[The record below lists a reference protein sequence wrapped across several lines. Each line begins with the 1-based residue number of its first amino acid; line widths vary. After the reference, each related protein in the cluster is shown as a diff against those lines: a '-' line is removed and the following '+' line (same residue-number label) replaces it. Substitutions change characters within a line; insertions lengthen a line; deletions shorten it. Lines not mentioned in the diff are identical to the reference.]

1 MPARTDSLRLV
12 PLRLW
17 ARDGWTFPWVSRVR
31 LTQPPAPPAPSTAP
45 PLGEVRAD
53 LGTDV
58 ADSPTRG
65 IEPSSQASLMS
76 LVAPWTENTPYPT
89 MGVMTSPGRLSP
101 MTSSNASDA
110 SYGVPPPAA
119 SGPPPYG
126 APPMPYGTPRTPRA
140 APRRSGVE
148 VAHLILVILALVVDL
163 AASLLDVVT
172 SFTEGASG
180 PVPHILSSLLF
191 NAPLWLILGALLQS
205 LRRRPS
211 AFTTAACVAVLIN
224 LTASASVFRPLLEV
238 GLILVLLIILILGVA
253 ATLSIASNRRLDG
266 RPAGVTL
273 AAGAA
278 LGTLAR
284 FLMSLVYLAVAMTTP
299 YAGTNFFIGPE
310 IGPWMAL
317 WPKGVDLPPNA
328 AWALAIASALAA
340 VVALSVL
347 PRSRG
352 TRAWACLSL
361 GALVSTALLVTLGAV
376 PLSPDFPDYLP
387 FWNFELRTGVAAILV
402 GGPLLAAV
410 SLAFLPSC
418 RRWFLRDPLGPAPTR
433 TEQDR
438 STQFGGSGGPTPAG
452 TGQGPDHDVAQPGPG
467 AFPS

>member
-1 MPARTDSLRLV
+1 
-12 PLRLW
+12 
-17 ARDGWTFPWVSRVR
+17 
-31 LTQPPAPPAPSTAP
+31 
-45 PLGEVRAD
+45 
-53 LGTDV
+53 
-58 ADSPTRG
+58 
-65 IEPSSQASLMS
+65 MS

-89 MGVMTSPGRLSP
+89 MGVMTSPGRPSP
-101 MTSSNASDA
+101 TTSSNA

-119 SGPPPYG
+119 SGPPPPYG
-126 APPMPYGTPRTPRA
+126 APPTPYGAPRTPRA
-140 APRRSGVE
+140 APRRSGAE
-148 VAHLILVILALVVDL
+148 VAHLILVILALVIDL

-205 LRRRPS
+205 LRRRPP
-211 AFTTAACVAVLIN
+211 AFATAACVAALIN

-253 ATLSIASNRRLDG
+253 AALSIASNHRLDG

-273 AAGAA
+273 AAGTA
-278 LGTLAR
+278 LGILAR

-299 YAGTNFFIGPE
+299 YAGPSFFIGPE

-328 AWALAIASALAA
+328 AWALAIVSALAA
-340 VVALSVL
+340 AVALSVL

-352 TRAWACLSL
+352 TRAWARLSL

-376 PLSPDFPDYLP
+376 PLSPVFYRAV
-387 FWNFELRTGVAAILV
+387 WNLEPRTGVAAILV

-418 RRWFLRDPLGPAPTR
+418 RRWFLRDPLGPAPAR
-433 TEQDR
+433 TAQDR
-438 STQFGGSGGPTPAG
+438 STQFGGSDGPTPAG
-452 TGQGPDHDVAQPGPG
+452 SRQGP
-467 AFPS
+467 

>member
-1 MPARTDSLRLV
+1 MGSRWLDIPLGLKSATHAAAGAARAEHSITPGRGQGR
-12 PLRLW
+12 P
-17 ARDGWTFPWVSRVR
+17 RDGRRGQSYARHRAFFAGVLDESRR
-31 LTQPPAPPAPSTAP
+31 TLDGEHAIPHHGGHDLPGP
-45 PLGEVRAD
+45 PLSD
-53 LGTDV
+53 DV
-58 ADSPTRG
+58 
-65 IEPSSQASLMS
+65 IE
-76 LVAPWTENTPYPT
+76 
-89 MGVMTSPGRLSP
+89 RLRR
-101 MTSSNASDA
+101 
-110 SYGVPPPAA
+110 VLRRPAA
-119 SGPPPYG
+119 GGPPPPYG
-126 APPMPYGTPRTPRA
+126 APPTPYGAPRTPRA
-140 APRRSGVE
+140 APRRSGAE

-278 LGTLAR
+278 LGILAR

-340 VVALSVL
+340 AVALSVL

>member
-1 MPARTDSLRLV
+1 MT
-12 PLRLW
+12 
-17 ARDGWTFPWVSRVR
+17 
-31 LTQPPAPPAPSTAP
+31 
-45 PLGEVRAD
+45 
-53 LGTDV
+53 
-58 ADSPTRG
+58 
-65 IEPSSQASLMS
+65 

-89 MGVMTSPGRLSP
+89 MGVMTSPGRPSP
-101 MTSSNASDA
+101 TTSSNASDA

-119 SGPPPYG
+119 SGPPPPYGVPPTPYG
-126 APPMPYGTPRTPRA
+126 APRTPRA
-140 APRRSGVE
+140 APRRSGAE
-148 VAHLILVILALVVDL
+148 VAHLILVILALVIDL

-211 AFTTAACVAVLIN
+211 AFATAACVAALIN

-253 ATLSIASNRRLDG
+253 AALSIASNHRLDG

-273 AAGAA
+273 AAGTA
-278 LGTLAR
+278 LGILAR

-299 YAGTNFFIGPE
+299 YAGPYAGPSFFIGPE

-328 AWALAIASALAA
+328 AWALAIVSALAA
-340 VVALSVL
+340 AVALSVL

-352 TRAWACLSL
+352 TRAWARLSL

-376 PLSPDFPDYLP
+376 PLSPVFYRAV
-387 FWNFELRTGVAAILV
+387 WNLEPRTGVAAILV

-452 TGQGPDHDVAQPGPG
+452 AGQGPDHDVAQPGPG

>member
-1 MPARTDSLRLV
+1 
-12 PLRLW
+12 
-17 ARDGWTFPWVSRVR
+17 
-31 LTQPPAPPAPSTAP
+31 
-45 PLGEVRAD
+45 
-53 LGTDV
+53 
-58 ADSPTRG
+58 
-65 IEPSSQASLMS
+65 
-76 LVAPWTENTPYPT
+76 
-89 MGVMTSPGRLSP
+89 
-101 MTSSNASDA
+101 
-110 SYGVPPPAA
+110 
-119 SGPPPYG
+119 
-126 APPMPYGTPRTPRA
+126 
-140 APRRSGVE
+140 
-148 VAHLILVILALVVDL
+148 
-163 AASLLDVVT
+163 
-172 SFTEGASG
+172 
-180 PVPHILSSLLF
+180 
-191 NAPLWLILGALLQS
+191 
-205 LRRRPS
+205 
-211 AFTTAACVAVLIN
+211 
-224 LTASASVFRPLLEV
+224 
-238 GLILVLLIILILGVA
+238 
-253 ATLSIASNRRLDG
+253 
-266 RPAGVTL
+266 
-273 AAGAA
+273 
-278 LGTLAR
+278 
-284 FLMSLVYLAVAMTTP
+284 MSLVYLAVAMTTP

-340 VVALSVL
+340 AVALSVL

>member
-1 MPARTDSLRLV
+1 
-12 PLRLW
+12 
-17 ARDGWTFPWVSRVR
+17 
-31 LTQPPAPPAPSTAP
+31 
-45 PLGEVRAD
+45 
-53 LGTDV
+53 
-58 ADSPTRG
+58 
-65 IEPSSQASLMS
+65 MS

-89 MGVMTSPGRLSP
+89 MGVMTSPGRPSP
-101 MTSSNASDA
+101 TTSSNASDA

-119 SGPPPYG
+119 SGPPPPYGVPPTPYG
-126 APPMPYGTPRTPRA
+126 APRTPRA
-140 APRRSGVE
+140 APRRSGAE
-148 VAHLILVILALVVDL
+148 VAHLILVILALVIDL

-211 AFTTAACVAVLIN
+211 AFATAACVAALIN

-253 ATLSIASNRRLDG
+253 AALSIASNHRLDG

-273 AAGAA
+273 AAGTA
-278 LGTLAR
+278 LGILAR

-299 YAGTNFFIGPE
+299 YAGPYAGPSFFIGPE

-328 AWALAIASALAA
+328 AWALAIVSALAA
-340 VVALSVL
+340 AVALSVL

-352 TRAWACLSL
+352 TRAWARLSL

-376 PLSPDFPDYLP
+376 PLSPVFYRAV
-387 FWNFELRTGVAAILV
+387 WNLEPRTGVAAILV

-418 RRWFLRDPLGPAPTR
+418 RRWFLRDPLGPAPAR
-433 TEQDR
+433 TAQDR

-452 TGQGPDHDVAQPGPG
+452 TGQGP
-467 AFPS
+467 

>member
-1 MPARTDSLRLV
+1 
-12 PLRLW
+12 
-17 ARDGWTFPWVSRVR
+17 
-31 LTQPPAPPAPSTAP
+31 
-45 PLGEVRAD
+45 
-53 LGTDV
+53 
-58 ADSPTRG
+58 
-65 IEPSSQASLMS
+65 MS

-89 MGVMTSPGRLSP
+89 MGVMTSPGRPSP
-101 MTSSNASDA
+101 TTSSNASDA

-119 SGPPPYG
+119 PGPPPPYG
-126 APPMPYGTPRTPRA
+126 APPTPYGAPRTPRA
-140 APRRSGVE
+140 APRRSGAE
-148 VAHLILVILALVVDL
+148 VAHLILVILALVIDL

-211 AFTTAACVAVLIN
+211 AFTTAACVAALIN

-253 ATLSIASNRRLDG
+253 AALSIASNHRLDG

-273 AAGAA
+273 AAGTA
-278 LGTLAR
+278 LGILAR

-299 YAGTNFFIGPE
+299 YAGPYAGPSFFIGPE

-352 TRAWACLSL
+352 TRAWARLSL

-376 PLSPDFPDYLP
+376 PLSPVFYRAV
-387 FWNFELRTGVAAILV
+387 WNLEPRTGVAAILV

-418 RRWFLRDPLGPAPTR
+418 RRWFLRDPLGPAPAR
-433 TEQDR
+433 TAQDR
-438 STQFGGSGGPTPAG
+438 STQFGGSDGPTPAG
-452 TGQGPDHDVAQPGPG
+452 SRQGP
-467 AFPS
+467 

>member
-1 MPARTDSLRLV
+1 
-12 PLRLW
+12 
-17 ARDGWTFPWVSRVR
+17 
-31 LTQPPAPPAPSTAP
+31 
-45 PLGEVRAD
+45 
-53 LGTDV
+53 
-58 ADSPTRG
+58 
-65 IEPSSQASLMS
+65 MS

-89 MGVMTSPGRLSP
+89 MGVMTSPGRPSP
-101 MTSSNASDA
+101 TTSSNA

-119 SGPPPYG
+119 SGPPPPYG
-126 APPMPYGTPRTPRA
+126 APPTPYGAPRTPRA
-140 APRRSGVE
+140 APRRSGAE
-148 VAHLILVILALVVDL
+148 VAHLILVILALVIDL

-211 AFTTAACVAVLIN
+211 AFATAACVAALIN

-253 ATLSIASNRRLDG
+253 ALSIASNHRLDG

-273 AAGAA
+273 AAGTA
-278 LGTLAR
+278 LGILAR

-299 YAGTNFFIGPE
+299 YAGPYAGPSFFIGPE

-328 AWALAIASALAA
+328 AWALAIVSALAA
-340 VVALSVL
+340 AVALSVL

-352 TRAWACLSL
+352 TRAWARLSL

-376 PLSPDFPDYLP
+376 PLSPVFYRAV
-387 FWNFELRTGVAAILV
+387 WNLEPRTGVAAILV

-418 RRWFLRDPLGPAPTR
+418 RRWFLRDPLGPAPAR
-433 TEQDR
+433 TAQDR
-438 STQFGGSGGPTPAG
+438 STQFGGSDGPTPAG
-452 TGQGPDHDVAQPGPG
+452 SRQGP
-467 AFPS
+467 

>member
-1 MPARTDSLRLV
+1 
-12 PLRLW
+12 
-17 ARDGWTFPWVSRVR
+17 
-31 LTQPPAPPAPSTAP
+31 
-45 PLGEVRAD
+45 
-53 LGTDV
+53 
-58 ADSPTRG
+58 
-65 IEPSSQASLMS
+65 MS

-89 MGVMTSPGRLSP
+89 MGVMTSPGRPSP
-101 MTSSNASDA
+101 TTSSNA

-119 SGPPPYG
+119 SGPPPPYGVPPTPYG
-126 APPMPYGTPRTPRA
+126 APRTPRA
-140 APRRSGVE
+140 APRRSGAE
-148 VAHLILVILALVVDL
+148 VAHLILVILALVIDL

-211 AFTTAACVAVLIN
+211 AFATAACVAALIN

-253 ATLSIASNRRLDG
+253 AALSIASNHRLDG

-273 AAGAA
+273 AAGTA
-278 LGTLAR
+278 LGILAR

-299 YAGTNFFIGPE
+299 YAGPYAGPSFFIGPE

-328 AWALAIASALAA
+328 AWALAIVSALAA
-340 VVALSVL
+340 AVALSVL

-352 TRAWACLSL
+352 TRAWARLSL
-361 GALVSTALLVTLGAV
+361 GTLVSTALLVTLGAV
-376 PLSPDFPDYLP
+376 PLSPVFYRAV
-387 FWNFELRTGVAAILV
+387 WNLEPRTGVAAILV

-418 RRWFLRDPLGPAPTR
+418 RRWFLRDPLGPAPAR
-433 TEQDR
+433 TAQDR
-438 STQFGGSGGPTPAG
+438 STQFGGSDGPTPAG
-452 TGQGPDHDVAQPGPG
+452 SRQGP
-467 AFPS
+467 

>member
-1 MPARTDSLRLV
+1 
-12 PLRLW
+12 
-17 ARDGWTFPWVSRVR
+17 
-31 LTQPPAPPAPSTAP
+31 
-45 PLGEVRAD
+45 
-53 LGTDV
+53 
-58 ADSPTRG
+58 
-65 IEPSSQASLMS
+65 MS

-89 MGVMTSPGRLSP
+89 MGVMTSPGRPSP
-101 MTSSNASDA
+101 TTSSNASDA

-119 SGPPPYG
+119 SGPPPPYGVPPTPYG
-126 APPMPYGTPRTPRA
+126 APRTPRA
-140 APRRSGVE
+140 APRRSGAE
-148 VAHLILVILALVVDL
+148 VAHLILVILALVIDL

-211 AFTTAACVAVLIN
+211 AFATAACVAALIN

-253 ATLSIASNRRLDG
+253 AALSIASNHRLDG

-273 AAGAA
+273 AAGTA
-278 LGTLAR
+278 LGILAR

-299 YAGTNFFIGPE
+299 YAGPYAGPSFFIGPE

-328 AWALAIASALAA
+328 AWALAIVSALAA
-340 VVALSVL
+340 AVALSVL

-352 TRAWACLSL
+352 TRAWARLSL

-376 PLSPDFPDYLP
+376 PLSPVFYRAV
-387 FWNFELRTGVAAILV
+387 WNLEPRTGVAAILV

-418 RRWFLRDPLGPAPTR
+418 RRWFLRDPLGPAPAR
-433 TEQDR
+433 TAQDR
-438 STQFGGSGGPTPAG
+438 STQFGGSDGPTPAG
-452 TGQGPDHDVAQPGPG
+452 SRQGP
-467 AFPS
+467 

>member
-1 MPARTDSLRLV
+1 
-12 PLRLW
+12 
-17 ARDGWTFPWVSRVR
+17 
-31 LTQPPAPPAPSTAP
+31 
-45 PLGEVRAD
+45 
-53 LGTDV
+53 
-58 ADSPTRG
+58 
-65 IEPSSQASLMS
+65 MS

-89 MGVMTSPGRLSP
+89 MGVMTSPGRPSP
-101 MTSSNASDA
+101 TTSSNASDA

-119 SGPPPYG
+119 SGPPPPYG
-126 APPMPYGTPRTPRA
+126 APPTPYGAPRTPRA
-140 APRRSGVE
+140 APRRSGAE
-148 VAHLILVILALVVDL
+148 VAHLILVILALVIDL

-211 AFTTAACVAVLIN
+211 AFATAACVAALIN

-253 ATLSIASNRRLDG
+253 AALSIASNHRLDG

-273 AAGAA
+273 AAGTA
-278 LGTLAR
+278 LGILAR

-299 YAGTNFFIGPE
+299 YAGPYAGPSFFIGPE

-328 AWALAIASALAA
+328 AWALAIVSALAA
-340 VVALSVL
+340 AVALSVL

-352 TRAWACLSL
+352 TRAWARLSL

-376 PLSPDFPDYLP
+376 PLSPVFYRAV
-387 FWNFELRTGVAAILV
+387 WNLEPRTGVAAILV

-418 RRWFLRDPLGPAPTR
+418 RRWFLRDPLGPVPAR
-433 TEQDR
+433 TAQDR
-438 STQFGGSGGPTPAG
+438 STQFGGSDGPTPAG
-452 TGQGPDHDVAQPGPG
+452 SRQGP
-467 AFPS
+467 

>member
-1 MPARTDSLRLV
+1 MR
-12 PLRLW
+12 W
-17 ARDGWTFPWVSRVR
+17 ATSG
-31 LTQPPAPPAPSTAP
+31 PPPP
-45 PLGEVRAD
+45 
-53 LGTDV
+53 
-58 ADSPTRG
+58 
-65 IEPSSQASLMS
+65 
-76 LVAPWTENTPYPT
+76 
-89 MGVMTSPGRLSP
+89 
-101 MTSSNASDA
+101 
-110 SYGVPPPAA
+110 YGVPPT
-119 SGPPPYG
+119 PYG
-126 APPMPYGTPRTPRA
+126 APRTPRA
-140 APRRSGVE
+140 APRRSGAE
-148 VAHLILVILALVVDL
+148 VAHLILVILALVIDL

-211 AFTTAACVAVLIN
+211 AFATAACVAALIN

-253 ATLSIASNRRLDG
+253 AALSIASNHRLDG

-273 AAGAA
+273 AAGTA
-278 LGTLAR
+278 LGILAR

-299 YAGTNFFIGPE
+299 YAGPYAGPSFFIGPE

-328 AWALAIASALAA
+328 AWALAIVSALAA
-340 VVALSVL
+340 AVALSVL

-352 TRAWACLSL
+352 TRAWARLSL

-376 PLSPDFPDYLP
+376 PLSPVFYRAV
-387 FWNFELRTGVAAILV
+387 WNLEPRTGVAAILV

-418 RRWFLRDPLGPAPTR
+418 RRWFLRDPLGPAPAR
-433 TEQDR
+433 TAQDR
-438 STQFGGSGGPTPAG
+438 STQFGGSDGPTPAG
-452 TGQGPDHDVAQPGPG
+452 SRQGP
-467 AFPS
+467 

>member
-1 MPARTDSLRLV
+1 
-12 PLRLW
+12 
-17 ARDGWTFPWVSRVR
+17 
-31 LTQPPAPPAPSTAP
+31 
-45 PLGEVRAD
+45 
-53 LGTDV
+53 
-58 ADSPTRG
+58 
-65 IEPSSQASLMS
+65 MS

-89 MGVMTSPGRLSP
+89 MGVMTSPGRPSP
-101 MTSSNASDA
+101 TTSSNASDA
-110 SYGVPPPAA
+110 SYGVPPLAA

-140 APRRSGVE
+140 APRRSGAE

-211 AFTTAACVAVLIN
+211 AFATAACVAALIN

-253 ATLSIASNRRLDG
+253 AALSIASNHRLDG

-273 AAGAA
+273 AAGTA
-278 LGTLAR
+278 LGILAR

-299 YAGTNFFIGPE
+299 YAGPYAGPSFFIGPE

-328 AWALAIASALAA
+328 AWALAIVSALAA
-340 VVALSVL
+340 AVALSVL

-352 TRAWACLSL
+352 TRAWARLSL

-376 PLSPDFPDYLP
+376 PLSPVFYRAV
-387 FWNFELRTGVAAILV
+387 WNLEPRTGVAAILV

-418 RRWFLRDPLGPAPTR
+418 RRWFLRDPLGPAPAR
-433 TEQDR
+433 TAQDR
-438 STQFGGSGGPTPAG
+438 STQFGGSDGPTPAG
-452 TGQGPDHDVAQPGPG
+452 SRQGP
-467 AFPS
+467 

>member
-1 MPARTDSLRLV
+1 
-12 PLRLW
+12 
-17 ARDGWTFPWVSRVR
+17 
-31 LTQPPAPPAPSTAP
+31 
-45 PLGEVRAD
+45 
-53 LGTDV
+53 
-58 ADSPTRG
+58 
-65 IEPSSQASLMS
+65 MS

-89 MGVMTSPGRLSP
+89 MGVMTSPGRPSP
-101 MTSSNASDA
+101 TTSSNA

-119 SGPPPYG
+119 SGPPPPYG
-126 APPMPYGTPRTPRA
+126 APPTPYGAPRTPRA
-140 APRRSGVE
+140 APRRSGAE
-148 VAHLILVILALVVDL
+148 IAHLILVILALVIDL

-211 AFTTAACVAVLIN
+211 AFATAACVAALIN

-253 ATLSIASNRRLDG
+253 AALSIASNHRLDG

-273 AAGAA
+273 AAGTA
-278 LGTLAR
+278 LGILAR

-299 YAGTNFFIGPE
+299 YAGPSFFIGPE

-328 AWALAIASALAA
+328 AWALAIVSALAA
-340 VVALSVL
+340 AVALSVL

-352 TRAWACLSL
+352 TRAWARLSL

-376 PLSPDFPDYLP
+376 PLSPVFYRAV
-387 FWNFELRTGVAAILV
+387 WNLEPRTGVAAILV

-418 RRWFLRDPLGPAPTR
+418 RRWFLRDPLGPAPAR
-433 TEQDR
+433 TAQDR

-452 TGQGPDHDVAQPGPG
+452 TGQGP
-467 AFPS
+467 

>member
-1 MPARTDSLRLV
+1 
-12 PLRLW
+12 
-17 ARDGWTFPWVSRVR
+17 
-31 LTQPPAPPAPSTAP
+31 
-45 PLGEVRAD
+45 
-53 LGTDV
+53 
-58 ADSPTRG
+58 
-65 IEPSSQASLMS
+65 MS

-89 MGVMTSPGRLSP
+89 MGVMTSPGRPSP
-101 MTSSNASDA
+101 TTSSNA

-119 SGPPPYG
+119 SGPPPPYG
-126 APPMPYGTPRTPRA
+126 APPTPYGAPRTPRA
-140 APRRSGVE
+140 APRRSSAE
-148 VAHLILVILALVVDL
+148 VAHLILVILALVIDL

-211 AFTTAACVAVLIN
+211 AFATAACVAALIN

-253 ATLSIASNRRLDG
+253 AALSIASNHRLDG

-273 AAGAA
+273 AAGTA
-278 LGTLAR
+278 LGILAR

-299 YAGTNFFIGPE
+299 YAGPYAGPSFFIGPE

-328 AWALAIASALAA
+328 AWALAIVSALAA
-340 VVALSVL
+340 AVALSVL

-352 TRAWACLSL
+352 TRAWARLSL

-376 PLSPDFPDYLP
+376 PLSPVFYRAV
-387 FWNFELRTGVAAILV
+387 WNLEPRTGVAAILV

-418 RRWFLRDPLGPAPTR
+418 RRWFLRDPLGPAPAR
-433 TEQDR
+433 TAQDR
-438 STQFGGSGGPTPAG
+438 STQFGGSDGPTPAG
-452 TGQGPDHDVAQPGPG
+452 SRQGP
-467 AFPS
+467 

>member
-1 MPARTDSLRLV
+1 
-12 PLRLW
+12 
-17 ARDGWTFPWVSRVR
+17 
-31 LTQPPAPPAPSTAP
+31 
-45 PLGEVRAD
+45 
-53 LGTDV
+53 
-58 ADSPTRG
+58 
-65 IEPSSQASLMS
+65 MS

-89 MGVMTSPGRLSP
+89 MGVMTSPGRPSP
-101 MTSSNASDA
+101 TTSSNASDA
-110 SYGVPPPAA
+110 SYGVPPP
-119 SGPPPYG
+119 YG
-126 APPMPYGTPRTPRA
+126 APPTPYGAPRTPRA
-140 APRRSGVE
+140 VPRRSGAE
-148 VAHLILVILALVVDL
+148 VAHLILVILALVIDL

-211 AFTTAACVAVLIN
+211 AFATAACVAALIN

-253 ATLSIASNRRLDG
+253 AALSIASNHRLDG

-273 AAGAA
+273 AAGTA
-278 LGTLAR
+278 LGILAR

-299 YAGTNFFIGPE
+299 YAGPYAGTNLFIGPE

-328 AWALAIASALAA
+328 AWALAIVSALAA
-340 VVALSVL
+340 AVALSVL

-352 TRAWACLSL
+352 TRAWARLSL

-376 PLSPDFPDYLP
+376 PLSPVFYRAV
-387 FWNFELRTGVAAILV
+387 WNLEPRTGVAAILV
-402 GGPLLAAV
+402 GGLLLAAV

-418 RRWFLRDPLGPAPTR
+418 RRWFLRDPLGPAPAR
-433 TEQDR
+433 TAQDR
-438 STQFGGSGGPTPAG
+438 STQFGGSDGPTPAG
-452 TGQGPDHDVAQPGPG
+452 AGQGP
-467 AFPS
+467 

>member
-1 MPARTDSLRLV
+1 
-12 PLRLW
+12 
-17 ARDGWTFPWVSRVR
+17 
-31 LTQPPAPPAPSTAP
+31 
-45 PLGEVRAD
+45 
-53 LGTDV
+53 
-58 ADSPTRG
+58 
-65 IEPSSQASLMS
+65 MS

-89 MGVMTSPGRLSP
+89 MGVMTSPGRPSP
-101 MTSSNASDA
+101 TTSSNASDA
-110 SYGVPPPAA
+110 SYGVPPP
-119 SGPPPYG
+119 YG
-126 APPMPYGTPRTPRA
+126 APPTPYGAPRTPRA
-140 APRRSGVE
+140 VPRRSGAE
-148 VAHLILVILALVVDL
+148 VAHLILVILALVIDL

-211 AFTTAACVAVLIN
+211 AFATAACVAALIN

-253 ATLSIASNRRLDG
+253 AALSIASNHRLDG

-273 AAGAA
+273 AAGTA
-278 LGTLAR
+278 LGILAR

-299 YAGTNFFIGPE
+299 YAGPYAGTNLFIGPE

-328 AWALAIASALAA
+328 AWALAIVSALAA
-340 VVALSVL
+340 AVALSVL

-352 TRAWACLSL
+352 TRAWARLSL

-376 PLSPDFPDYLP
+376 PLSPVFYRAV
-387 FWNFELRTGVAAILV
+387 WNLEPRTGVAAILV

-418 RRWFLRDPLGPAPTR
+418 RRWFLRDPLGPAPAR
-433 TEQDR
+433 TAQDR
-438 STQFGGSGGPTPAG
+438 STQFGGSDGPTPAG
-452 TGQGPDHDVAQPGPG
+452 SRQGP
-467 AFPS
+467 

>member
-1 MPARTDSLRLV
+1 
-12 PLRLW
+12 
-17 ARDGWTFPWVSRVR
+17 
-31 LTQPPAPPAPSTAP
+31 
-45 PLGEVRAD
+45 
-53 LGTDV
+53 
-58 ADSPTRG
+58 
-65 IEPSSQASLMS
+65 MS

-89 MGVMTSPGRLSP
+89 MGVMTSPGRPSP
-101 MTSSNASDA
+101 TTSSNASDA

-119 SGPPPYG
+119 PGPPPPYG
-126 APPMPYGTPRTPRA
+126 VPPTPYGAPRTPRA
-140 APRRSGVE
+140 APRRSGAE
-148 VAHLILVILALVVDL
+148 VAHLILVILALVIDL

-211 AFTTAACVAVLIN
+211 AFATAACVAALIN

-253 ATLSIASNRRLDG
+253 AALSIASNHRLDG

-273 AAGAA
+273 AAGTA
-278 LGTLAR
+278 LGILAR

-299 YAGTNFFIGPE
+299 YAGPYAGPSFFIGPE

-328 AWALAIASALAA
+328 AWALAIVSALAA
-340 VVALSVL
+340 AVALSVL

-352 TRAWACLSL
+352 TRAWARLSL

-376 PLSPDFPDYLP
+376 PLSPVFYRAV
-387 FWNFELRTGVAAILV
+387 WNLEPRTGVAAILV

-438 STQFGGSGGPTPAG
+438 STQFGGSDGPTPAG
-452 TGQGPDHDVAQPGPG
+452 SRQGP
-467 AFPS
+467 

>member
-1 MPARTDSLRLV
+1 
-12 PLRLW
+12 
-17 ARDGWTFPWVSRVR
+17 
-31 LTQPPAPPAPSTAP
+31 
-45 PLGEVRAD
+45 
-53 LGTDV
+53 
-58 ADSPTRG
+58 
-65 IEPSSQASLMS
+65 MS

-89 MGVMTSPGRLSP
+89 MGVMTSPGRPSP
-101 MTSSNASDA
+101 TTSSNASDA

-119 SGPPPYG
+119 PGPPPPYG
-126 APPMPYGTPRTPRA
+126 APPTPYGAPRTPRA
-140 APRRSGVE
+140 APRRSGAE
-148 VAHLILVILALVVDL
+148 VAHLILVILALVIDL

-211 AFTTAACVAVLIN
+211 AFATAACVAALIN

-253 ATLSIASNRRLDG
+253 AALSIASNHRLDG

-273 AAGAA
+273 AAGTA
-278 LGTLAR
+278 LGILAR

-299 YAGTNFFIGPE
+299 YAGPYAGPSFFIGPE

-328 AWALAIASALAA
+328 AWALAIVSALAA
-340 VVALSVL
+340 AVALSVL

-352 TRAWACLSL
+352 TRAWARLSL

-376 PLSPDFPDYLP
+376 PLSPVFYRAV
-387 FWNFELRTGVAAILV
+387 WNLEPRTGVAAILV

-418 RRWFLRDPLGPAPTR
+418 RRWFLRDPLGPAPAR
-433 TEQDR
+433 TAQDR
-438 STQFGGSGGPTPAG
+438 STQFGGSDGPTPAG
-452 TGQGPDHDVAQPGPG
+452 SRQGP
-467 AFPS
+467 

>member
-1 MPARTDSLRLV
+1 
-12 PLRLW
+12 
-17 ARDGWTFPWVSRVR
+17 
-31 LTQPPAPPAPSTAP
+31 
-45 PLGEVRAD
+45 
-53 LGTDV
+53 
-58 ADSPTRG
+58 
-65 IEPSSQASLMS
+65 MS

-89 MGVMTSPGRLSP
+89 MGVMTSPGRPSP
-101 MTSSNASDA
+101 TTSSNASDA

-119 SGPPPYG
+119 SGPPPPYG
-126 APPMPYGTPRTPRA
+126 APPTPYGAPRTPRA
-140 APRRSGVE
+140 APRRSGAE

-340 VVALSVL
+340 AVALSVL

>member
-1 MPARTDSLRLV
+1 
-12 PLRLW
+12 
-17 ARDGWTFPWVSRVR
+17 
-31 LTQPPAPPAPSTAP
+31 
-45 PLGEVRAD
+45 
-53 LGTDV
+53 
-58 ADSPTRG
+58 
-65 IEPSSQASLMS
+65 MS

-89 MGVMTSPGRLSP
+89 MGVMTSPGRPSP
-101 MTSSNASDA
+101 TTSSNASDA

-119 SGPPPYG
+119 PGPPPPYG
-126 APPMPYGTPRTPRA
+126 APPTPYGAPRTPRA
-140 APRRSGVE
+140 APRRSGAE
-148 VAHLILVILALVVDL
+148 VAHLILVILALVIDL

-211 AFTTAACVAVLIN
+211 AFATAACVAALIN

-253 ATLSIASNRRLDG
+253 AALSIASNHRLDG

-273 AAGAA
+273 AAGTA
-278 LGTLAR
+278 LGILAR

-299 YAGTNFFIGPE
+299 YAGPYAGPSFFIGPE

-328 AWALAIASALAA
+328 AWALAIVSALAA
-340 VVALSVL
+340 AVALSVL

-352 TRAWACLSL
+352 TRAWARLRL

-376 PLSPDFPDYLP
+376 PLSPVFYRAV
-387 FWNFELRTGVAAILV
+387 WNLEPRTGVAAILV

-418 RRWFLRDPLGPAPTR
+418 RRWFLRDPLGPAPAR
-433 TEQDR
+433 TAQDR
-438 STQFGGSGGPTPAG
+438 STQFGGSDGPTPAG
-452 TGQGPDHDVAQPGPG
+452 SRQGP
-467 AFPS
+467 

>member
-1 MPARTDSLRLV
+1 
-12 PLRLW
+12 
-17 ARDGWTFPWVSRVR
+17 
-31 LTQPPAPPAPSTAP
+31 
-45 PLGEVRAD
+45 
-53 LGTDV
+53 
-58 ADSPTRG
+58 
-65 IEPSSQASLMS
+65 MS
-76 LVAPWTENTPYPT
+76 LVSPWTENTPYPT
-89 MGVMTSPGRLSP
+89 MGVMTSPGRPSP
-101 MTSSNASDA
+101 TTSSNASDA

-119 SGPPPYG
+119 SGPPPPYGVPPTPYG
-126 APPMPYGTPRTPRA
+126 APRTPRA
-140 APRRSGVE
+140 APRRSGAE
-148 VAHLILVILALVVDL
+148 VAHLILVILALVIDL

-211 AFTTAACVAVLIN
+211 AFATAACVAALIN

-253 ATLSIASNRRLDG
+253 AALSIASNHRLDG

-273 AAGAA
+273 AAGTA
-278 LGTLAR
+278 LGILAR

-299 YAGTNFFIGPE
+299 YAGPYAGPSFFIGPE

-328 AWALAIASALAA
+328 AWALAIVSALAA
-340 VVALSVL
+340 AVALSVL

-352 TRAWACLSL
+352 TRAWARLSL

-376 PLSPDFPDYLP
+376 PLSPVFYRAV
-387 FWNFELRTGVAAILV
+387 WNLEPRTGVAAILV

-452 TGQGPDHDVAQPGPG
+452 AGQGPDHDVAQPGPG

>member
-1 MPARTDSLRLV
+1 
-12 PLRLW
+12 
-17 ARDGWTFPWVSRVR
+17 
-31 LTQPPAPPAPSTAP
+31 
-45 PLGEVRAD
+45 
-53 LGTDV
+53 
-58 ADSPTRG
+58 
-65 IEPSSQASLMS
+65 MS

-89 MGVMTSPGRLSP
+89 MGVMTSPGRPSP
-101 MTSSNASDA
+101 TTSSNASDA

-119 SGPPPYG
+119 PGPPPPYG
-126 APPMPYGTPRTPRA
+126 APPTPYGAPRTPRA
-140 APRRSGVE
+140 APRRSGAE
-148 VAHLILVILALVVDL
+148 VAHLILVILALVIVL

-211 AFTTAACVAVLIN
+211 AFATAACVAALIN

-253 ATLSIASNRRLDG
+253 AALSIASNHRLDG

-273 AAGAA
+273 AAGTA
-278 LGTLAR
+278 LGILAR

-299 YAGTNFFIGPE
+299 YAGPYAGPSFFIGPE

-328 AWALAIASALAA
+328 AWALAIVSALAA
-340 VVALSVL
+340 AVALSVL

-352 TRAWACLSL
+352 TRAWARLSL

-376 PLSPDFPDYLP
+376 PLSPVFYRAV
-387 FWNFELRTGVAAILV
+387 WNLEPRTGVAAILV

-418 RRWFLRDPLGPAPTR
+418 RRWFLRDPLGPAPAR
-433 TEQDR
+433 TAQDR
-438 STQFGGSGGPTPAG
+438 STQFGGSDGPTPAG
-452 TGQGPDHDVAQPGPG
+452 SRQGP
-467 AFPS
+467 

>member
-1 MPARTDSLRLV
+1 
-12 PLRLW
+12 
-17 ARDGWTFPWVSRVR
+17 
-31 LTQPPAPPAPSTAP
+31 
-45 PLGEVRAD
+45 
-53 LGTDV
+53 
-58 ADSPTRG
+58 
-65 IEPSSQASLMS
+65 MS

-89 MGVMTSPGRLSP
+89 MGVMTSPGRPSP
-101 MTSSNASDA
+101 TTSSNASDA

-119 SGPPPYG
+119 SGPPPPYG
-126 APPMPYGTPRTPRA
+126 APPTPYGAPRTPRA
-140 APRRSGVE
+140 APRRSGAE
-148 VAHLILVILALVVDL
+148 VAHLILVILALVIDL

-211 AFTTAACVAVLIN
+211 AFATAACVAALIN

-253 ATLSIASNRRLDG
+253 AALSIASNHRLDG

-273 AAGAA
+273 AAGTA
-278 LGTLAR
+278 LGILAR

-299 YAGTNFFIGPE
+299 YAGPYAGPSFFIGPE

-328 AWALAIASALAA
+328 AWALAIVSALAA
-340 VVALSVL
+340 AVALSVL

-352 TRAWACLSL
+352 TRAWARLSL

-376 PLSPDFPDYLP
+376 PLSPVFYRAV
-387 FWNFELRTGVAAILV
+387 WNLEPRTGVAAILV

-418 RRWFLRDPLGPAPTR
+418 RRWFLRDPLGPAPAR
-433 TEQDR
+433 TAQDR
-438 STQFGGSGGPTPAG
+438 STQFGGSDGPTPAG
-452 TGQGPDHDVAQPGPG
+452 SRQGP
-467 AFPS
+467 

>member
-1 MPARTDSLRLV
+1 
-12 PLRLW
+12 
-17 ARDGWTFPWVSRVR
+17 
-31 LTQPPAPPAPSTAP
+31 
-45 PLGEVRAD
+45 
-53 LGTDV
+53 
-58 ADSPTRG
+58 
-65 IEPSSQASLMS
+65 MS

-89 MGVMTSPGRLSP
+89 MGVMTSPGRPSP
-101 MTSSNASDA
+101 TTSSNA

-119 SGPPPYG
+119 SGPPPPYG
-126 APPMPYGTPRTPRA
+126 APPTPYGAPRTPRA
-140 APRRSGVE
+140 APRRSGAE
-148 VAHLILVILALVVDL
+148 VAHLILVILALVIDL

-211 AFTTAACVAVLIN
+211 AFATAACVAALIN

-253 ATLSIASNRRLDG
+253 AALSIASNHRLDG

-273 AAGAA
+273 AAGTA
-278 LGTLAR
+278 LGILAR

-299 YAGTNFFIGPE
+299 YAGPSFFIGPE

-328 AWALAIASALAA
+328 AWALAIVSALAA
-340 VVALSVL
+340 AVALSVL

-352 TRAWACLSL
+352 TRAWARLSL

-376 PLSPDFPDYLP
+376 PLSPVFYRAV
-387 FWNFELRTGVAAILV
+387 WNLEPRTGVAAILV

-418 RRWFLRDPLGPAPTR
+418 RRWFLRDPLGPAPAR
-433 TEQDR
+433 TAQDR
-438 STQFGGSGGPTPAG
+438 STQFGGSDGPTPAG
-452 TGQGPDHDVAQPGPG
+452 SRQGP
-467 AFPS
+467 

>member
-1 MPARTDSLRLV
+1 
-12 PLRLW
+12 
-17 ARDGWTFPWVSRVR
+17 
-31 LTQPPAPPAPSTAP
+31 
-45 PLGEVRAD
+45 
-53 LGTDV
+53 
-58 ADSPTRG
+58 
-65 IEPSSQASLMS
+65 MS

-89 MGVMTSPGRLSP
+89 MGVMTSPGRPSP
-101 MTSSNASDA
+101 TTSSNA

-119 SGPPPYG
+119 SGPPPPYGVPPTPYG
-126 APPMPYGTPRTPRA
+126 APRTPRA
-140 APRRSGVE
+140 APRRSGAE
-148 VAHLILVILALVVDL
+148 VAHLILVILALVIDL

-211 AFTTAACVAVLIN
+211 AFATAACVAALIN

-253 ATLSIASNRRLDG
+253 AALSIASNHRLDG

-273 AAGAA
+273 AAGTA
-278 LGTLAR
+278 LGILAR

-299 YAGTNFFIGPE
+299 YAGPSFFIGPE

-328 AWALAIASALAA
+328 AWALAIVSALAA
-340 VVALSVL
+340 AVALSVL

-352 TRAWACLSL
+352 TRAWARLSL

-376 PLSPDFPDYLP
+376 PLSPVFYRAV
-387 FWNFELRTGVAAILV
+387 WNLEPRTGVAAILV

-418 RRWFLRDPLGPAPTR
+418 RRWFLRDPLGPAPAR
-433 TEQDR
+433 TAQDR
-438 STQFGGSGGPTPAG
+438 STQFGGSDGPTPAG
-452 TGQGPDHDVAQPGPG
+452 SRQGP
-467 AFPS
+467 

>member
-1 MPARTDSLRLV
+1 
-12 PLRLW
+12 
-17 ARDGWTFPWVSRVR
+17 
-31 LTQPPAPPAPSTAP
+31 
-45 PLGEVRAD
+45 
-53 LGTDV
+53 
-58 ADSPTRG
+58 
-65 IEPSSQASLMS
+65 MS

-89 MGVMTSPGRLSP
+89 MGVMTSPGRPSP
-101 MTSSNASDA
+101 TTSSNA

-119 SGPPPYG
+119 SGPPPPYGVPPTPYG
-126 APPMPYGTPRTPRA
+126 APRTPRA
-140 APRRSGVE
+140 APRRSGAE
-148 VAHLILVILALVVDL
+148 VAHLILVILALVIDL

-211 AFTTAACVAVLIN
+211 AFATAACVAALIN

-253 ATLSIASNRRLDG
+253 AALSIASNHRLDG

-273 AAGAA
+273 AAGTA
-278 LGTLAR
+278 LGILAR

-299 YAGTNFFIGPE
+299 YAGPYAGPSFFIGPE

-328 AWALAIASALAA
+328 AWALAIVSALAA
-340 VVALSVL
+340 AVALSVL

-352 TRAWACLSL
+352 TRAWARLSL
-361 GALVSTALLVTLGAV
+361 GTLVSTALLVTLGAV
-376 PLSPDFPDYLP
+376 PLSPVFYRAV
-387 FWNFELRTGVAAILV
+387 WNLEPRTGVAAILV

-418 RRWFLRDPLGPAPTR
+418 RRWFLRDPLGPAPAR

-452 TGQGPDHDVAQPGPG
+452 AGQGPDHDVAQPGPG

>member
-1 MPARTDSLRLV
+1 
-12 PLRLW
+12 
-17 ARDGWTFPWVSRVR
+17 
-31 LTQPPAPPAPSTAP
+31 
-45 PLGEVRAD
+45 
-53 LGTDV
+53 
-58 ADSPTRG
+58 
-65 IEPSSQASLMS
+65 MS

-89 MGVMTSPGRLSP
+89 MGVMTSPGRPSP
-101 MTSSNASDA
+101 TTSSNA

-126 APPMPYGTPRTPRA
+126 APPMPYGAPRTPRA
-140 APRRSGVE
+140 APRRSGAE
-148 VAHLILVILALVVDL
+148 VAHLILVILALVIDL

-211 AFTTAACVAVLIN
+211 AFATAACVAALIN

-238 GLILVLLIILILGVA
+238 ALILVLLIILILGVA
-253 ATLSIASNRRLDG
+253 AALSIASNHRLDG

-273 AAGAA
+273 AAGTA
-278 LGTLAR
+278 LGILAR

-299 YAGTNFFIGPE
+299 YAGPYAGPSFFIGPE

-328 AWALAIASALAA
+328 AWALAIVSALAA

-352 TRAWACLSL
+352 TRAWARLSL

-376 PLSPDFPDYLP
+376 PLSPVFYRAV
-387 FWNFELRTGVAAILV
+387 WNLEPRTGVAAILV

-418 RRWFLRDPLGPAPTR
+418 RRWFLRDPLGPAPAR
-433 TEQDR
+433 TAQDR
-438 STQFGGSGGPTPAG
+438 STQFGGSDGPTPAG
-452 TGQGPDHDVAQPGPG
+452 SRQGPDHDVAQPGPG

>member
-1 MPARTDSLRLV
+1 
-12 PLRLW
+12 
-17 ARDGWTFPWVSRVR
+17 
-31 LTQPPAPPAPSTAP
+31 
-45 PLGEVRAD
+45 
-53 LGTDV
+53 
-58 ADSPTRG
+58 
-65 IEPSSQASLMS
+65 MS

-89 MGVMTSPGRLSP
+89 MGVMTSPGRPSP
-101 MTSSNASDA
+101 TTSSNA

-119 SGPPPYG
+119 SGPPPPYGVPPTPYG
-126 APPMPYGTPRTPRA
+126 APRTPRA
-140 APRRSGVE
+140 APRRSGAE
-148 VAHLILVILALVVDL
+148 VAHLILVILALVIDL

-211 AFTTAACVAVLIN
+211 AFATAACVAALIN

-253 ATLSIASNRRLDG
+253 AALSIASNHRLDG

-273 AAGAA
+273 AAGTA
-278 LGTLAR
+278 LGILAR

-299 YAGTNFFIGPE
+299 YAGPYAGPSFFIGPE

-328 AWALAIASALAA
+328 AWALAIVSALAA
-340 VVALSVL
+340 AVALSVL

-352 TRAWACLSL
+352 TRAWARLSL

-376 PLSPDFPDYLP
+376 PLSPVFYRAV
-387 FWNFELRTGVAAILV
+387 WNLEPRTGVAAILV

-418 RRWFLRDPLGPAPTR
+418 RRWFLRDPLGPAPAR
-433 TEQDR
+433 TAQDR
-438 STQFGGSGGPTPAG
+438 STQFGGSDGPTPAG
-452 TGQGPDHDVAQPGPG
+452 SRQGP
-467 AFPS
+467 

>member
-1 MPARTDSLRLV
+1 
-12 PLRLW
+12 
-17 ARDGWTFPWVSRVR
+17 
-31 LTQPPAPPAPSTAP
+31 
-45 PLGEVRAD
+45 
-53 LGTDV
+53 
-58 ADSPTRG
+58 
-65 IEPSSQASLMS
+65 MS

-89 MGVMTSPGRLSP
+89 MGVMTSPGRPSP
-101 MTSSNASDA
+101 TTSSNASDA

-119 SGPPPYG
+119 SGPPPPYGVPPTPYG
-126 APPMPYGTPRTPRA
+126 APRTPRA
-140 APRRSGVE
+140 APRRSGAE
-148 VAHLILVILALVVDL
+148 VAHLILVILALVIDL

-211 AFTTAACVAVLIN
+211 AFATAACVAALIN

-253 ATLSIASNRRLDG
+253 AALSIASNHRLDG

-273 AAGAA
+273 AAGTA
-278 LGTLAR
+278 LGILAR

-299 YAGTNFFIGPE
+299 YAGPYAGPSFFIGPE

-328 AWALAIASALAA
+328 AWALAIVSALAA
-340 VVALSVL
+340 AVALSVL

-352 TRAWACLSL
+352 TRAWARLSL

-376 PLSPDFPDYLP
+376 PLSPVFYRAV
-387 FWNFELRTGVAAILV
+387 WNLEPRTGVAAILV

-452 TGQGPDHDVAQPGPG
+452 AGQGPDHDVAQPGPG

>member
-1 MPARTDSLRLV
+1 
-12 PLRLW
+12 
-17 ARDGWTFPWVSRVR
+17 
-31 LTQPPAPPAPSTAP
+31 
-45 PLGEVRAD
+45 
-53 LGTDV
+53 
-58 ADSPTRG
+58 
-65 IEPSSQASLMS
+65 MS

-89 MGVMTSPGRLSP
+89 MGVMTSPGRPSP
-101 MTSSNASDA
+101 TTSSNASDA

-119 SGPPPYG
+119 SGPPPPYG
-126 APPMPYGTPRTPRA
+126 APPTPYGAPRTPRA
-140 APRRSGVE
+140 APRRSGAE
-148 VAHLILVILALVVDL
+148 VAHLILVILALVIDL

-211 AFTTAACVAVLIN
+211 AFATAACVAALIN

-253 ATLSIASNRRLDG
+253 AALSIASNHRLDG

-273 AAGAA
+273 AAGTA
-278 LGTLAR
+278 LGILAR

-299 YAGTNFFIGPE
+299 YAGPYAGPSFFIGPE

-328 AWALAIASALAA
+328 AWALAIVSALAA
-340 VVALSVL
+340 AVALSVL

-352 TRAWACLSL
+352 TRAWARLSL

-376 PLSPDFPDYLP
+376 PLSPVFYRAV
-387 FWNFELRTGVAAILV
+387 WNLEPRTGVAAILV

-418 RRWFLRDPLGPAPTR
+418 RRWFLRDPLGPAPAR
-433 TEQDR
+433 TAQDR
-438 STQFGGSGGPTPAG
+438 STQLSLI
-452 TGQGPDHDVAQPGPG
+452 HI
-467 AFPS
+467 

>member
-1 MPARTDSLRLV
+1 
-12 PLRLW
+12 
-17 ARDGWTFPWVSRVR
+17 
-31 LTQPPAPPAPSTAP
+31 
-45 PLGEVRAD
+45 
-53 LGTDV
+53 
-58 ADSPTRG
+58 
-65 IEPSSQASLMS
+65 MS

-89 MGVMTSPGRLSP
+89 MGVMTSPGRPSP
-101 MTSSNASDA
+101 TTSSNA

-119 SGPPPYG
+119 SGPPPPYG
-126 APPMPYGTPRTPRA
+126 APPTPYGAPRTPRA
-140 APRRSGVE
+140 APRRSGAE
-148 VAHLILVILALVVDL
+148 VAHLILVILALVIDL

-211 AFTTAACVAVLIN
+211 AFATAACVAALIN

-253 ATLSIASNRRLDG
+253 AALSIASNHRLDG

-273 AAGAA
+273 AAGTA
-278 LGTLAR
+278 LGILAR

-299 YAGTNFFIGPE
+299 YAGPSFFIGPE

-328 AWALAIASALAA
+328 AWALAIVSALAA
-340 VVALSVL
+340 AVALSVL

-352 TRAWACLSL
+352 TRAWARLSL

-376 PLSPDFPDYLP
+376 PLSPVFYRAV
-387 FWNFELRTGVAAILV
+387 WNLEPRTGVAATLV

-418 RRWFLRDPLGPAPTR
+418 RRWFLRDPLGPAPAR
-433 TEQDR
+433 TAQDR
-438 STQFGGSGGPTPAG
+438 STQFGGSDGPTPAG
-452 TGQGPDHDVAQPGPG
+452 SRQGP
-467 AFPS
+467 

>member
-1 MPARTDSLRLV
+1 
-12 PLRLW
+12 
-17 ARDGWTFPWVSRVR
+17 
-31 LTQPPAPPAPSTAP
+31 
-45 PLGEVRAD
+45 
-53 LGTDV
+53 
-58 ADSPTRG
+58 
-65 IEPSSQASLMS
+65 MS

-89 MGVMTSPGRLSP
+89 MGVMTSPGRPSP
-101 MTSSNASDA
+101 TTSSNASDA

-119 SGPPPYG
+119 SGPPPPYGVPPTPYG
-126 APPMPYGTPRTPRA
+126 APRTPRA
-140 APRRSGVE
+140 APRRSGAE
-148 VAHLILVILALVVDL
+148 VAHLILVILALVIDL

-211 AFTTAACVAVLIN
+211 AFATAACVAALIN

-253 ATLSIASNRRLDG
+253 AALSIASNHRLDG

-273 AAGAA
+273 AAGTA
-278 LGTLAR
+278 LGILAR

-299 YAGTNFFIGPE
+299 YAGPYAGPSFFIGPE

-328 AWALAIASALAA
+328 AWALAIVSALAA
-340 VVALSVL
+340 AVALSVL

-352 TRAWACLSL
+352 TRAWARLSL

-376 PLSPDFPDYLP
+376 PLSPVFYRAV
-387 FWNFELRTGVAAILV
+387 WNLEPRTGVAAILV

-438 STQFGGSGGPTPAG
+438 STQFGGSDGPTPAG
-452 TGQGPDHDVAQPGPG
+452 SRQGP
-467 AFPS
+467 

>member
-1 MPARTDSLRLV
+1 
-12 PLRLW
+12 
-17 ARDGWTFPWVSRVR
+17 
-31 LTQPPAPPAPSTAP
+31 
-45 PLGEVRAD
+45 
-53 LGTDV
+53 
-58 ADSPTRG
+58 
-65 IEPSSQASLMS
+65 MS

-89 MGVMTSPGRLSP
+89 MGVMTSPGRPSP
-101 MTSSNASDA
+101 TTSSNA

-119 SGPPPYG
+119 SGPPPPYG
-126 APPMPYGTPRTPRA
+126 APPTPYGAPRTPRA
-140 APRRSGVE
+140 APRRSGAE
-148 VAHLILVILALVVDL
+148 VAHLILVILALVIDL

-211 AFTTAACVAVLIN
+211 AFATAACVAALIN

-253 ATLSIASNRRLDG
+253 AALSIASNHRLDG

-273 AAGAA
+273 AAGTA
-278 LGTLAR
+278 LGILAR

-299 YAGTNFFIGPE
+299 YAGPYAGPSFFIGPE

-328 AWALAIASALAA
+328 AWALAIVSALAA
-340 VVALSVL
+340 AVALSVL

-352 TRAWACLSL
+352 TRAWARLSL

-376 PLSPDFPDYLP
+376 PLSPVFYRAV
-387 FWNFELRTGVAAILV
+387 WNLEPRTGVAAILV

-418 RRWFLRDPLGPAPTR
+418 RRWFLRDPLGPAPAR
-433 TEQDR
+433 TAQDR
-438 STQFGGSGGPTPAG
+438 STQFGGSDGPTPAG
-452 TGQGPDHDVAQPGPG
+452 SRQGP
-467 AFPS
+467 

>member
-1 MPARTDSLRLV
+1 
-12 PLRLW
+12 
-17 ARDGWTFPWVSRVR
+17 
-31 LTQPPAPPAPSTAP
+31 
-45 PLGEVRAD
+45 
-53 LGTDV
+53 
-58 ADSPTRG
+58 
-65 IEPSSQASLMS
+65 MS

-89 MGVMTSPGRLSP
+89 MGVMTSPGRPSP
-101 MTSSNASDA
+101 TTSSNASDA

-119 SGPPPYG
+119 SGPPPPYGVPPTPYG
-126 APPMPYGTPRTPRA
+126 APRTPRA
-140 APRRSGVE
+140 APRRSGAE
-148 VAHLILVILALVVDL
+148 VAHLILVILALVIDL

-211 AFTTAACVAVLIN
+211 AFATAACVAALIN

-253 ATLSIASNRRLDG
+253 AALSIASNHRLDG

-278 LGTLAR
+278 LGILAR

-299 YAGTNFFIGPE
+299 YAGPYAGPSFFIGPE

-328 AWALAIASALAA
+328 AWALAIVSALAA
-340 VVALSVL
+340 AVALSVL

-352 TRAWACLSL
+352 TRAWARLSL

-376 PLSPDFPDYLP
+376 PLSPVFYRAV
-387 FWNFELRTGVAAILV
+387 WNLEPRTGVAAILV

-418 RRWFLRDPLGPAPTR
+418 RRWFLRDPLGPAPAR
-433 TEQDR
+433 TAQDR
-438 STQFGGSGGPTPAG
+438 STQFGGSDGPTPAG
-452 TGQGPDHDVAQPGPG
+452 SRQGP
-467 AFPS
+467 

>member
-1 MPARTDSLRLV
+1 
-12 PLRLW
+12 
-17 ARDGWTFPWVSRVR
+17 
-31 LTQPPAPPAPSTAP
+31 
-45 PLGEVRAD
+45 
-53 LGTDV
+53 
-58 ADSPTRG
+58 
-65 IEPSSQASLMS
+65 MS

-89 MGVMTSPGRLSP
+89 MGVMTSPGRPSP
-101 MTSSNASDA
+101 TTSSNASDA

-119 SGPPPYG
+119 SGPPPPYGVPPTPYG
-126 APPMPYGTPRTPRA
+126 APRTPRA
-140 APRRSGVE
+140 APRRSGAE
-148 VAHLILVILALVVDL
+148 VAHLILVILALVIDL

-211 AFTTAACVAVLIN
+211 AFATAACVAALIN

-253 ATLSIASNRRLDG
+253 AALSIASNHRLDG

-273 AAGAA
+273 AAGTA
-278 LGTLAR
+278 LGILAR

-299 YAGTNFFIGPE
+299 YAGPYAGPSFFIGPE

-328 AWALAIASALAA
+328 AWALAIVSALAA
-340 VVALSVL
+340 AVALSVL

-352 TRAWACLSL
+352 TRAWARLSL

-376 PLSPDFPDYLP
+376 PLSPVFYRAV
-387 FWNFELRTGVAAILV
+387 WNLEPRTGVAAILV

-418 RRWFLRDPLGPAPTR
+418 RRWFLRDPLGPAPAR
-433 TEQDR
+433 TAQDR

-452 TGQGPDHDVAQPGPG
+452 SRQGP
-467 AFPS
+467 

>member
-1 MPARTDSLRLV
+1 
-12 PLRLW
+12 
-17 ARDGWTFPWVSRVR
+17 
-31 LTQPPAPPAPSTAP
+31 
-45 PLGEVRAD
+45 
-53 LGTDV
+53 
-58 ADSPTRG
+58 
-65 IEPSSQASLMS
+65 MS

-89 MGVMTSPGRLSP
+89 MGVMTSPGRPSP
-101 MTSSNASDA
+101 TTSSNASDA
-110 SYGVPPPAA
+110 SYGVPPP
-119 SGPPPYG
+119 YG
-126 APPMPYGTPRTPRA
+126 APPTPYGAPRTPRA
-140 APRRSGVE
+140 VPRRSGAE
-148 VAHLILVILALVVDL
+148 VAHLILVILALVIDL

-211 AFTTAACVAVLIN
+211 AFATAACVAALIN

-253 ATLSIASNRRLDG
+253 AALSIASNHRLDG

-273 AAGAA
+273 AAGTA
-278 LGTLAR
+278 LGILAR

-299 YAGTNFFIGPE
+299 YAGPYAGPSFFIGPE

-328 AWALAIASALAA
+328 AWALAIVSALAA
-340 VVALSVL
+340 AVALSVL

-352 TRAWACLSL
+352 TRAWARLSL

-376 PLSPDFPDYLP
+376 PLSPVFYRAV
-387 FWNFELRTGVAAILV
+387 WNLEPRTGVAAILV

-418 RRWFLRDPLGPAPTR
+418 RRWFLRDPLGPAPAR
-433 TEQDR
+433 TAQDR
-438 STQFGGSGGPTPAG
+438 STQFGGSDGPTPAG
-452 TGQGPDHDVAQPGPG
+452 SRQGP
-467 AFPS
+467 